1 MQSDTELESIVRKA
15 ILLFNRLKSP
25 QVTAKLV
32 FISKSTLTI
41 SFTGGFCYGC
51 GVLDYVDG
59 FKKQFK
65 ALSGK
70 FELTDAK
77 TRQISPRNFEADF
90 SVKTKIHE

>member
-1 MQSDTELESIVRKA
+1 MLSDAELESAVRKT

-32 FISKSTLTI
+32 LVSKLMLTI

-51 GVLDYVDG
+51 GVMDYVDG
-59 FKKQFK
+59 FAAQFK

-70 FELTDAK
+70 FELKVGK
-77 TRQISPRNFEADF
+77 TRQVSPRSFEADF
-90 SVKTKIHE
+90 SVKIK